1 MMIWHIEASNDPRL
15 KDLLFDWYLDTPQN
29 GAPYDPTKPLQVSGW
44 ALADD
49 SRHARLHLVLR
60 LSGLT
65 LSYPMNQDRADVVEV
80 ILHEKGLDHPRQK
93 CGFHRTLQ
101 PSEIGQGFT
110 IGFETDGSIIEA
122 VRLTLQTSN
131 SVS

>member
-29 GAPYDPTKPLQVSGW
+29 GAPYD
-44 ALADD
+44 
-49 SRHARLHLVLR
+49 ARLHLVLR